1 MGDIKKELK
10 METNNRILII
20 VRGGVVQSIYSS
32 DENLQFDVLDFDNEG
47 PEIIDE
53 DKELESR
60 SEGLVAIY

>member
-1 MGDIKKELK
+1 
-10 METNNRILII
+10 METNNKILII
-20 VRGGVVQSIYSS
+20 IRGGVVHSIYSS